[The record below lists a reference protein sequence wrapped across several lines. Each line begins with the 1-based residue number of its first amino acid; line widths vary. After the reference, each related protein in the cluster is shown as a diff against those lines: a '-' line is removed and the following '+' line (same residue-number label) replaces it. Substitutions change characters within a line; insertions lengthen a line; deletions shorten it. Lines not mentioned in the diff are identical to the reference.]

1 METAEDLNALKEE
14 VEALNKK
21 PDEIT
26 DEEQA
31 HVAGGRRHFITGY
44 PPGDPC
50 PNCGAILED
59 NHRWHH
65 DGISYESICPNCKE
79 IWPFQIN

>member
-1 METAEDLNALKEE
+1 MKTKEELNALNEE
-14 VEALNKK
+14 VEVLNKK
-21 PDEIT
+21 LDELT

-31 HVAGGRRHFITGY
+31 LVSGGRHLVTGY

-50 PNCGAILED
+50 PNCGAILLD
-59 NHRWHH
+59 NHKMHH

-79 IWPFQIN
+79 IWTYQIN